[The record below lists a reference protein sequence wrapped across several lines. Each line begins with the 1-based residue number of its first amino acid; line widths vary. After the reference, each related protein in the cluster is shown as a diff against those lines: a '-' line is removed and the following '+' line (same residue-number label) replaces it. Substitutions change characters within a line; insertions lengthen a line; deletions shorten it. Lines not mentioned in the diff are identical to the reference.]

1 MIAEVGK
8 DVTDFAKGDRCVADP
23 GVTVSLLSVQ
33 PKAHL
38 LNSLASVVLASTADA
53 GSRCCARTSRA
64 KASAQPSQ
72 EVSASTSHCELSYH
86 AHIALPHLTSPSP
99 SSAHKV
105 YKITNLTD
113 EEATLIE
120 PAACAVHGMD
130 KLGTAVGID
139 ALVIGAGPTG
149 LVLAQLLKLNGAT
162 RVVVAA
168 NKGIKTELAKQL
180 EAAHEYV
187 ELDRQDPDAQ
197 WAQLKKD
204 NPYGF
209 DVVVRASHSRY

>member
-1 MIAEVGK
+1 MHV
-8 DVTDFAKGDRCVADP
+8 DTHFHDDLD
-23 GVTVSLLSVQ
+23 S
-33 PKAHL
+33 
-38 LNSLASVVLASTADA
+38 
-53 GSRCCARTSRA
+53 
-64 KASAQPSQ
+64 SA
-72 EVSASTSHCELSYH
+72 
-86 AHIALPHLTSPSP
+86 

-105 YKITNLTD
+105 YKIKNLTD

-149 LVLAQLLKLNGAT
+149 LVLAQLLKLNGAA

-168 NKGIKTELAKQL
+168 NKGIKTKLAKQL

-187 ELDRQDPDAQ
+187 ELDRQDPAAQ
-197 WAQLKKD
+197 WEQLKKD

-209 DVVVRASHSRY
+209 DVVVRASLPTRPLLY

>member
-1 MIAEVGK
+1 MHV
-8 DVTDFAKGDRCVADP
+8 DTHFHDDLD
-23 GVTVSLLSVQ
+23 S
-33 PKAHL
+33 
-38 LNSLASVVLASTADA
+38 
-53 GSRCCARTSRA
+53 
-64 KASAQPSQ
+64 SA
-72 EVSASTSHCELSYH
+72 
-86 AHIALPHLTSPSP
+86 

-105 YKITNLTD
+105 YKIKNLTD

-139 ALVIGAGPTG
+139 ALVVGAGPTG
-149 LVLAQLLKLNGAT
+149 LVLAQLLKLNGAA

-168 NKGIKTELAKQL
+168 NKGIKTKLAKQL

-187 ELDRQDPDAQ
+187 ELDRQDPAAQ
-197 WAQLKKD
+197 WEQLKKD

-209 DVVVRASHSRY
+209 DVVVRASLPTGHYCTRMGVWLTRVWCGAGGGDRVGEDRERGDQLRPPRR